1 MLFLCACSVQKE
13 DKEKLRDI
21 DFTVVDSYDA
31 PEELQKKID
40 EKKEKTFEIS
50 YADNGYLYIARGYG
64 SQDTS
69 GYSVEVKEC
78 FEAKDG
84 IYLKTNL
91 LGPPKTEEISRS
103 PWYWGT
109 KGVTM
114 ASSTKV
120 IINTVW
126 MVLNVIFRS
135 SIKYELIKRGI
146 FNTRV
151 MAPIGIRVK

>member
-1 MLFLCACSVQKE
+1 MRIRLQETAFLTKALKII
-13 DKEKLRDI
+13 LRD
-21 DFTVVDSYDA
+21 DR
-31 PEELQKKID
+31 E

-91 LGPPKTEEISRS
+91 LGPPKTEEIIEGKTY
-103 PWYWGT
+103 PY
-109 KGVTM
+109 
-114 ASSTKV
+114 V
-120 IINTVW
+120 IVK
-126 MVLNVIFRS
+126 MEYSDKNVVFD
-135 SIKYELIKRGI
+135 
-146 FNTRV
+146 
-151 MAPIGIRVK
+151 

>member
-1 MLFLCACSVQKE
+1 MKKTALYILLTGCMLFLCACSVQKE

-91 LGPPKTEEISRS
+91 LGPPKTEEIIEGKTY
-103 PWYWGT
+103 PY
-109 KGVTM
+109 
-114 ASSTKV
+114 V
-120 IINTVW
+120 IVK
-126 MVLNVIFRS
+126 MEYSDKNVVFD
-135 SIKYELIKRGI
+135 
-146 FNTRV
+146 
-151 MAPIGIRVK
+151 